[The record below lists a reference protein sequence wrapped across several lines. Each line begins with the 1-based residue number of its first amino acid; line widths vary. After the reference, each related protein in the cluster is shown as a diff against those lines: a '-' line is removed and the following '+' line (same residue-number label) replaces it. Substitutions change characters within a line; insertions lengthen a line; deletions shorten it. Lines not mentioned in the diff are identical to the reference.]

1 MDELDAELN
10 KLQSIVGGLSMT
22 NHEIIDADVVCAT
35 YENGVEVFVNYRNA
49 EYSADGLLIPAQSWI
64 VREGGSG
71 E

>member
-1 MDELDAELN
+1 
-10 KLQSIVGGLSMT
+10 MT
-22 NHEIIDADVVCAT
+22 NHEIIDTDVVCAT